1 MSGGN
6 TCIAEP
12 NLEDN
17 SVKDQFSL
25 FFFGEKFWKI
35 MYGVMTLYSAVNS
48 EQIVL

>member
-17 SVKDQFSL
+17 SVKDQFS
-25 FFFGEKFWKI
+25 FFFLVKSFEK
-35 MYGVMTLYSAVNS
+35 
-48 EQIVL
+48 

>member
-17 SVKDQFSL
+17 SVKDQFS
-25 FFFGEKFWKI
+25 FFFFWLK
-35 MYGVMTLYSAVNS
+35 VLKNNVWSDDTL
-48 EQIVL
+48 